1 MKTVEIH
8 YGVVFGKGDSSD
20 WIDWELELT
29 DEEAA
34 IYDEAIRNET
44 LLNDIPELQEALQR
58 AYEEIEEEEIQNGID
73 MEDEYVLECQGLA
86 EMDTDELTELVR
98 NRDPHA
104 LEFFGLT
111 DASDDEINDWDA
123 EDLDEIPTIAEF
135 NPDFEPYSPYDEGW
149 RLVVEYVDP
158 NE

>member
-58 AYEEIEEEEIQNGID
+58 AYEEIEEEE
-73 MEDEYVLECQGLA
+73 
-86 EMDTDELTELVR
+86 
-98 NRDPHA
+98 
-104 LEFFGLT
+104 
-111 DASDDEINDWDA
+111 ND
-123 EDLDEIPTIAEF
+123 
-135 NPDFEPYSPYDEGW
+135 NKKSKKKK
-149 RLVVEYVDP
+149 
-158 NE
+158 